1 VRECSRVNPVA
12 DGLRVEPQHLGD
24 LRDRQQL
31 ILPPLTDYRP
41 SPPWIEHCRPSGTC
55 RTPSTA
61 STSAE
66 HRAGRWAVKG
76 APSGVREAQAEGPTL
91 TGATPMRPSWRV
103 RKGSLSMSGSRAR
116 SARYG
121 GPQRSRRRARL
132 APESAEPRLCLRQRH
147 RPPLERSTVRSSLS
161 GRKSGGVACSSKW
174 RPWGPTWTSYPSRN
188 YFGSVETSCVSSGR
202 AGSSAAATP
211 RRATTPSF
219 SLNGSP
225 TANLRRT
232 LKRAGT

>member
-1 VRECSRVNPVA
+1 MATRLRQIARRYRRFKSSRTA
-12 DGLRVEPQHLGD
+12 WDD
-24 LRDRQQL
+24 L
-31 ILPPLTDYRP
+31 
-41 SPPWIEHCRPSGTC
+41 
-55 RTPSTA
+55 PSTLCVQCDAVVGGVVVRVGVCPHEVHSGPRCQTA
-61 STSAE
+61 SDGA
-66 HRAGRWAVKG
+66 AVKG
-76 APSGVREAQAEGPTL
+76 AASAVREAQAEGPTL

-116 SARYG
+116 SARCG

>member
-91 TGATPMRPSWRV
+91 TAHRP
-103 RKGSLSMSGSRAR
+103 A
-116 SARYG
+116 
-121 GPQRSRRRARL
+121 PQSRRVVAGEHPPRPRANR
-132 APESAEPRLCLRQRH
+132 
-147 RPPLERSTVRSSLS
+147 
-161 GRKSGGVACSSKW
+161 
-174 RPWGPTWTSYPSRN
+174 
-188 YFGSVETSCVSSGR
+188 
-202 AGSSAAATP
+202 ATP
-211 RRATTPSF
+211 RPDADLHLIRSGRHLRPLSFGRSAVRSPSRPPNRRLRWCGTSGIAATRSSALASRDTVD
-219 SLNGSP
+219 
-225 TANLRRT
+225 AY
-232 LKRAGT
+232 ADCA